1 MTHPKGALIER
12 AQKLGLAKP
21 VFKTTSSGP
30 DHDPTFVADVLIDG
44 EVYGSGEG
52 GNKKEAERAAA
63 EEALQALEGQSPA
76 PRQEYDEDDADD
88 ADDDYD
94 EEMDEGSFEGPWPIF
109 ERVLA
114 SCLSIAHERTDGKL
128 RGDEGREAVQAFA
141 LELYKRTL
149 ENLGDVVEV
158 E

>member
-21 VFKTTSSGP
+21 VFRTTSSGP
-30 DHDPTFVADVLIDG
+30 DHDPTFVAEVLIDG

-63 EEALQALEGQSPA
+63 EEALQALEGQGPA
-76 PRQEYDEDDADD
+76 LRDADDVDD
-88 ADDDYD
+88 ADDDY
-94 EEMDEGSFEGPWPIF
+94 EEELDDGAFEGPWPIF

-114 SCLSIAHERTDGKL
+114 SCLHIAHERTDAKL
-128 RGDEGREAVQAFA
+128 RDDAGREAVQEFA
-141 LELYKRTL
+141 LTLYKRTL
-149 ENLGDVVEV
+149 ENLGDVVE
-158 E
+158 EE